1 MAVNNLTKEIVKIVL
16 GLIVSV
22 LLISIQWTIN
32 QNTNHNQE
40 LKQKVD
46 KIYDYATNHEVR
58 MKVIED
64 ELQDHRVKILDLQL
78 AQERLGVNEQDLNN
92 LRKENQSNISPK

>member
-78 AQERLGVNEQDLNN
+78 AQERLGVNEDDLNTI
-92 LRKENQSNISPK
+92 RKKNQSNISPK

>member
-1 MAVNNLTKEIVKIVL
+1 MAVNDLTKDLIKMGL
-16 GLIVSV
+16 GLFVSI
-22 LLISIQWTIN
+22 LLISIQWTISEN
-32 QNTNHNQE
+32 SSHNEE

-58 MKVIED
+58 MKVIEE

-78 AQERLGVNEQDLNN
+78 AQERLGVRDVNEVAKKNN
-92 LRKENQSNISPK
+92 TQVSPK

>member
-1 MAVNNLTKEIVKIVL
+1 MAINDFTKDLIKMGL
-16 GLIVSV
+16 GLFVSI
-22 LLISIQWTIN
+22 LLISIQWTISEN
-32 QNTNHNQE
+32 SSNNEE

-78 AQERLGVNEQDLNN
+78 TQERLGVRDLSEVSKKNHTD
-92 LRKENQSNISPK
+92 ISPK

>member
-1 MAVNNLTKEIVKIVL
+1 MAVNDFTKDLIKMGL
-16 GLIVSV
+16 GLFVSI
-22 LLISIQWTIN
+22 LLISIQWTISRN
-32 QNTNHNQE
+32 QSQSEE

-58 MKVIED
+58 MKVIEE

-78 AQERLGVNEQDLNN
+78 AQERLGVEDLNN
-92 LRKENQSNISPK
+92 LRKKNNTQVSPK

>member
-1 MAVNNLTKEIVKIVL
+1 MAVNNLTKEIVKIGL
-16 GLIVSV
+16 GLLVSI

-78 AQERLGVNEQDLNN
+78 AQERLGVSEQDLNN
-92 LRKENQSNISPK
+92 LRKQNQSNISPK

>member
-78 AQERLGVNEQDLNN
+78 AQERLGVNKDDLNTI
-92 LRKENQSNISPK
+92 RKKNQSNISPK

>member
-1 MAVNNLTKEIVKIVL
+1 MAVNDLTKDLIKMGL
-16 GLIVSV
+16 GLFVSI
-22 LLISIQWTIN
+22 LLISIQWTISRN
-32 QNTNHNQE
+32 QSQSEE

-58 MKVIED
+58 MKVIEE

-78 AQERLGVNEQDLNN
+78 AQERLGVEDINN
-92 LRKENQSNISPK
+92 LRKKNNMQVSPK

>member
-64 ELQDHRVKILDLQL
+64 ELQDHKIKILDLQL

>member
-1 MAVNNLTKEIVKIVL
+1 MALNNLAKDIIKMGL
-16 GLIVSV
+16 GLFVSI
-22 LLISIQWTIN
+22 LLISIQWTISRN
-32 QNTNHNQE
+32 QSQSEE

-58 MKVIED
+58 MKVIEN

-78 AQERLGVNEQDLNN
+78 TQERLSHNEMENGRKNN
-92 LRKENQSNISPK
+92 NSSTIPK

>member
-1 MAVNNLTKEIVKIVL
+1 MAVTNLTKELIKIGL
-16 GLIVSV
+16 GLFVSI

-32 QNTNHNQE
+32 QNTNHNEE

-78 AQERLGVNEQDLNN
+78 AQERLGVNEDDLNTI
-92 LRKENQSNISPK
+92 RKKNQSSISPK